1 MSDKLWQIIEPLLPP
16 EPSKDKGSRPR
27 VPARAV
33 LCGLIYVLKTGIPWR
48 SLPKQ
53 LGYGSGVTCW
63 RRLRE
68 WQKAGVFI
76 LLFRN
81 LLDRLGRCG
90 TIDWSQACVDSAT
103 VPAKKG
109 QNVEPNPTDRCK
121 SGSKGHLLTD
131 AAGLPLTVVLTA
143 ANVHDCKVFE
153 QLLDTVPPSNR
164 RAEAGPANVRKSC
177 PRTKAT
183 PSHIAGG
190 LCTSAAFEYAS

>member
-16 EPSKDKGSRPR
+16 EPSKDKGGRPR

-33 LCGLIYVLKTGIPWR
+33 LCRLIYVLKTGIPWR

-53 LGYGSGVTCW
+53 LGYGSGVTRW

-109 QNVEPNPTDRCK
+109 SE
-121 SGSKGHLLTD
+121 
-131 AAGLPLTVVLTA
+131 
-143 ANVHDCKVFE
+143 
-153 QLLDTVPPSNR
+153 R
-164 RAEAGPANVRKSC
+164 RA
-177 PRTKAT
+177 
-183 PSHIAGG
+183 
-190 LCTSAAFEYAS
+190 

>member
-16 EPSKDKGSRPR
+16 EPSKDKGGRPR

-48 SLPKQ
+48 RLPKQ

-109 QNVEPNPTDRCK
+109 QNVEPNPTDRGK
-121 SGSKGHLLTD
+121 SGSKGHLLTTP
-131 AAGLPLTVVLTA
+131 AAPSGSRCAL
-143 ANVHDCKVFE
+143 VFA
-153 QLLDTVPPSNR
+153 P
-164 RAEAGPANVRKSC
+164 RAHSRSC
-177 PRTKAT
+177 PGSGRRTPTLWTRGA
-183 PSHIAGG
+183 
-190 LCTSAAFEYAS
+190 